1 VSDRNNKHVTV
12 RLRRAAWWAAGA
24 ALIAVAAWVLLAPEP
39 IDIEV
44 AEATRGPLEVT
55 VDQEGEVRVHDRYV
69 IAAPVAGK
77 LVRVILHDGDPVAAG
92 QTVATL
98 EPAPLEPRAREEA
111 IARLAAARALVKEA
125 QHRVSQSAASLAL
138 AKRERARFE
147 LLVAERFVSSE
158 AAEKARTG
166 EQTAAAELEAARS
179 RESAAHYEEKA
190 AEAALLSM
198 SGAGGNEKRLVNL
211 ESPVAGKV
219 LRVLEQSERTVA
231 AGTQV
236 MVIGDPSRFEIVADV
251 LSTDAVKIKPGAP
264 VRLVEWGGDKAL
276 QARVRVV
283 EPYAFTK
290 VSALGIEE
298 KRVNVV
304 MDPVDPLGPLG
315 DGYRVEARIVIW
327 SKPDVLQVPA
337 AAVFRSGNG
346 WAVFT
351 VADGR
356 ARKQPV
362 KLGQRN
368 PFAVQI
374 LEGLA
379 PGTRVIKY
387 PGNQI
392 EDGSR
397 LRAREQPAEAPKT

>member
-1 VSDRNNKHVTV
+1 VSERNEKLSKG
-12 RLRRAAWWAAGA
+12 RLRRIAWWAVGMVAILAAG
-24 ALIAVAAWVLLAPEP
+24 WVLLAPDPLEV
-39 IDIEV
+39 DV
-44 AEATRGPLEVT
+44 AEATRGLLEVT
-55 VDQEGEVRVHDRYV
+55 VDQQGEVRVHDRYV

-77 LVRVILHDGDPVAAG
+77 LVRVNLHEGDPVAAG

-98 EPAPLEPRAREEA
+98 ESAPLDPRAREEVL
-111 IARLAAARALVKEA
+111 ARLAAARAVVSEA
-125 QHRVSQSAASLAL
+125 QHRVSQAAASLAL
-138 AKRERARFE
+138 AKRERERFE

-158 AAEKARTG
+158 AAEKARTS

-179 RESAAHYEEKA
+179 RESAARYERKA
-190 AEAALLSM
+190 AEAALL
-198 SGAGGNEKRLVNL
+198 ALPATDGGERRLMNL

-219 LRVLEQSERTVA
+219 LRILERSERTVA

-236 MVIGDPSRFEIVADV
+236 MVIGDPARYEIVADV

-264 VRLVEWGGDKAL
+264 ARLVEWGGDKSL
-276 QARVRVV
+276 EARVRLV

-290 VSALGIEE
+290 ISALGIEE

-327 SKPDVLQVPA
+327 SAPDALQVPA
-337 AAVFRSGNG
+337 AAIFRSGAG
-346 WAVFT
+346 WAVF
-351 VADGR
+351 VVDQGR

-362 KLGQRN
+362 RIGERN

-374 LEGLA
+374 LEGLSA
-379 PGTRVIKY
+379 GALVVKY

-397 LRAREQPAEAPKT
+397 VRARR

>member
-1 VSDRNNKHVTV
+1 VSERNNKRVIV
-12 RLRRAAWWAAGA
+12 RLRRAAWWVAGA
-24 ALIAVAAWVLLAPEP
+24 AVIAVAAWLLLAPEP
-39 IDIEV
+39 IDIEI

-77 LVRVILHDGDPVAAG
+77 LVRVNLHEGDAVAAG
-92 QTVATL
+92 QRIATL
-98 EPAPLEPRAREEA
+98 EPAPLDPRAREEA

-125 QHRVSQSAASLAL
+125 QHRVSQAAAALAL

-147 LLVAERFVSSE
+147 LLVSERFVSSE
-158 AAEKARTG
+158 AAEKARTA

-179 RESAAHYEEKA
+179 RESAAHYEQKA
-190 AEAALLSM
+190 AEAVLLALPAADGSE
-198 SGAGGNEKRLVNL
+198 NRLVNL
-211 ESPVAGKV
+211 ESPVAGQV
-219 LRVLEQSERTVA
+219 LRVIERSERTVA
-231 AGTQV
+231 AGTEV

-264 VRLVEWGGDKAL
+264 ARLVAWGGDNAL

-327 SKPDVLQVPA
+327 AEPNVLQVPA
-337 AAVFRSGNG
+337 AAVFRSGAG
-346 WAVFT
+346 WAVF
-351 VADGR
+351 VVQDGR
-356 ARKQPV
+356 ANRRAVQI
-362 KLGQRN
+362 GQRN

-374 LEGLA
+374 LEGLK
-379 PGTRVIKY
+379 PGDRVVKY

-397 LRAREQPAEAPKT
+397 VRVRA

>member
-1 VSDRNNKHVTV
+1 M
-12 RLRRAAWWAAGA
+12 AWWFAGGA
-24 ALIAVAAWVLLAPEP
+24 ALAAAAWFLLAPEP

-44 AEATRGPLEVT
+44 AEATRGPLEIT

-77 LVRVILHDGDPVAAG
+77 LVRVNLDDGDPVAAG

-98 EPAPLEPRAREEA
+98 EPAPLDPRAREEA
-111 IARLAAARALVKEA
+111 IARLAAARALVQEA
-125 QHRVSQSAASLAL
+125 QHRVSQAAASLAL
-138 AKRERARFE
+138 AKRERERFE

-158 AAEKARTG
+158 AAERARTA
-166 EQTAAAELEAARS
+166 EQTAAAELDAARS
-179 RESAAHYEEKA
+179 RESAAHYEQKA
-190 AEAALLSM
+190 AEAALLAM
-198 SGAGGNEKRLVNL
+198 PAADGKEARLVNL

-219 LRVLEQSERTVA
+219 LRILERSERTVA

-264 VRLVEWGGDKAL
+264 ARLVAWGGDKSLA
-276 QARVRVV
+276 ARVRVV

-315 DGYRVEARIVIW
+315 DGYRVEAQIVIW
-327 SKPDVLQVPA
+327 AEPGVLQVPA
-337 AAVFRSGNG
+337 AAVFRSGAG
-346 WAVFT
+346 WAVF
-351 VADGR
+351 VVQDGR
-356 ARKQPV
+356 AHRREV
-362 KLGQRN
+362 RIGQRS

-374 LEGLA
+374 LDGLA
-379 PGTRVIKY
+379 PGDRVVKY
-387 PGNQI
+387 PGNLV

-397 LRAREQPAEAPKT
+397 VRAAQ

>member
-1 VSDRNNKHVTV
+1 M
-12 RLRRAAWWAAGA
+12 
-24 ALIAVAAWVLLAPEP
+24 IAVAAWIFLAPEP
-39 IDIEV
+39 IDVEV
-44 AEATRGPLEVT
+44 TEATRGPLEVT

-98 EPAPLEPRAREEA
+98 EPAPLDPRAREEA
-111 IARLAAARALVKEA
+111 IARLAAARALVGEA
-125 QHRVSQSAASLAL
+125 QHRVSQAAASLAL
-138 AKRERARFE
+138 AKRERERFE

-158 AAEKARTG
+158 AAEKARTT
-166 EQTAAAELEAARS
+166 EKTAAAELDAARS
-179 RESAAHYEEKA
+179 RESAAHYEQKA
-190 AEAALLSM
+190 AEAVLLSLPAAD
-198 SGAGGNEKRLVNL
+198 GKERPLVNL

-219 LRVLEQSERTVA
+219 LRVLERSERTVA

-251 LSTDAVKIKPGAP
+251 LSSDAVKIKPGAP
-264 VRLVEWGGDKAL
+264 ARLVAWGGDKEL
-276 QARVRVV
+276 EARVRVV

-304 MDPVDPLGPLG
+304 MDPVDSLGPLG
-315 DGYRVEARIVIW
+315 DGYRVEARVVIW
-327 SKPDVLQVPA
+327 AEPDVLQVPA
-337 AAVFRSGNG
+337 AAVFRSGTG
-346 WAVFT
+346 WAVF
-351 VADGR
+351 VVRDGR
-356 ARKQPV
+356 AHRRAV
-362 KLGQRN
+362 RIGQRN

-374 LEGLA
+374 LEGLS
-379 PGTRVIKY
+379 PGDRVVKY

-397 LRAREQPAEAPKT
+397 VRAQP

>member
-1 VSDRNNKHVTV
+1 V
-12 RLRRAAWWAAGA
+12 
-24 ALIAVAAWVLLAPEP
+24 IAVAAWIFLAPEP
-39 IDIEV
+39 IDVEV
-44 AEATRGPLEVT
+44 TEATRGPLEVT

-98 EPAPLEPRAREEA
+98 EPAPLDPRAREEA
-111 IARLAAARALVKEA
+111 IARLAAARALVGEA
-125 QHRVSQSAASLAL
+125 QHRVSQAAASLAL
-138 AKRERARFE
+138 AKRERERFE

-158 AAEKARTG
+158 AAEKARTT
-166 EQTAAAELEAARS
+166 EKTAAAELDAARS
-179 RESAAHYEEKA
+179 RESAAHYEQKA
-190 AEAALLSM
+190 AEAVLLSLPAAD
-198 SGAGGNEKRLVNL
+198 GKERPLVNL

-219 LRVLEQSERTVA
+219 LRVLERSERTVA

-251 LSTDAVKIKPGAP
+251 LSSDAVKIKPGAP
-264 VRLVEWGGDKAL
+264 ARLVAWGGDKEL
-276 QARVRVV
+276 EARVRVV

-304 MDPVDPLGPLG
+304 MDPVDSLGPLG
-315 DGYRVEARIVIW
+315 DGYRVEARVVIW
-327 SKPDVLQVPA
+327 AEPDVLQVPA
-337 AAVFRSGNG
+337 AAVFRSGTG
-346 WAVFT
+346 WAVF
-351 VADGR
+351 VVRDGR
-356 ARKQPV
+356 AHRRAV
-362 KLGQRN
+362 RIGQRN

-374 LEGLA
+374 LEGLS
-379 PGTRVIKY
+379 PGDRVVKY

-397 LRAREQPAEAPKT
+397 VRAQP

>member
-1 VSDRNNKHVTV
+1 VIAA
-12 RLRRAAWWAAGA
+12 AAW
-24 ALIAVAAWVLLAPEP
+24 LILAPRP
-39 IDIEV
+39 IEIEV
-44 AEATRGPLEVT
+44 SEAVRGPLEVT

-77 LVRVILHDGDPVAAG
+77 LVRVNLDDGDAVAAG

-98 EPAPLEPRAREEA
+98 EPAPLDPRAREEA
-111 IARLAAARALVKEA
+111 VARRSAARALVNEA
-125 QHRVSQSAASLAL
+125 QHRVEQAAAALAL
-138 AKRERARFE
+138 AKRERERIE
-147 LLVAERFVSSE
+147 MLVTERFVSPE
-158 AAEKARTG
+158 AAEKSRTT
-166 EQTAAAELEAARS
+166 EQTAAAELDAARS
-179 RESAAHYEEKA
+179 RETAARYDEKA
-190 AEAALLSM
+190 AEAVLLSIP
-198 SGAGGNEKRLVNL
+198 SSDGKVKRLVNL

-219 LRVLEQSERTVA
+219 LRILERSERTVA

-251 LSTDAVKIKPGAP
+251 LSTDAVKIKAGAP
-264 VRLVEWGGDKAL
+264 ARLVEWGGDKSLA
-276 QARVRVV
+276 ARVRVV

-315 DGYRVEARIVIW
+315 DGYRVEAQIVVW
-327 SKPDVLQVPA
+327 SDSDALQVPA
-337 AAVFRSGNG
+337 AAVFRSGAG
-346 WAVFT
+346 WAVF
-351 VADGR
+351 VVQDGR
-356 ARKQPV
+356 AHRQAV
-362 KLGQRN
+362 RIGQRN

-374 LEGLA
+374 LEGLSS
-379 PGTRVIKY
+379 GDLVVKY

-397 LRAREQPAEAPKT
+397 VHVRQ

>member
-1 VSDRNNKHVTV
+1 VSERNNKNLVV
-12 RLRRAAWWAAGA
+12 RLRRAAWWIAGA
-24 ALIAVAAWVLLAPEP
+24 AVVAAAVWLLLAPEP

-69 IAAPVAGK
+69 IATPVTGQ
-77 LVRVILHDGDPVAAG
+77 LVRVNLHEGDAVAAG

-98 EPAPLEPRAREEA
+98 EPAPLDPRAREEA

-125 QHRVSQSAASLAL
+125 QHRVSQAAASLAL
-138 AKRERARFE
+138 AKRERERFE
-147 LLVAERFVSSE
+147 LLVSERFVSPE
-158 AAEKARTG
+158 AAEKARTA
-166 EQTAAAELEAARS
+166 EQTAGAELDAARS
-179 RESAAHYEEKA
+179 RESAAHYEQKA
-190 AEAALLSM
+190 AEAVLLALP
-198 SGAGGNEKRLVNL
+198 AGDGSEKRLVNL
-211 ESPVAGKV
+211 ESPVAGQV
-219 LRVLEQSERTVA
+219 LRVIERSERTVT
-231 AGTQV
+231 AGTEV

-264 VRLVEWGGDKAL
+264 ARLVAWGGDKTL
-276 QARVRVV
+276 EARVRVV

-298 KRVNVV
+298 KRVNIV

-327 SKPDVLQVPA
+327 AEPDVLQVPA
-337 AAVFRSGNG
+337 AAVFRSGAG
-346 WAVFT
+346 WAVF
-351 VADGR
+351 VVQDGR
-356 ARKQPV
+356 ARRQAV
-362 KLGQRN
+362 QIGQRN

-374 LEGLA
+374 LEGLQ
-379 PGTRVIKY
+379 PGDRVVKY

-397 LRAREQPAEAPKT
+397 VRARP